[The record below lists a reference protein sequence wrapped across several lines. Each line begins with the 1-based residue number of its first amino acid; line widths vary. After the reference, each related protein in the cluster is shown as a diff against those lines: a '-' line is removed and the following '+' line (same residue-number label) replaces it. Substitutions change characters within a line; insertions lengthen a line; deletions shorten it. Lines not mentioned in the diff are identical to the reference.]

1 MCCRTLQLQAGGV
14 IASVMVT
21 FTPVNFASRL
31 RQQRVACAVHSAFS
45 RALMTFLAAAIFVF
59 GSLSA
64 TAHPH
69 VWITVETTVLVEAGA
84 FTGLR
89 YVWVFDKQY
98 KDQLLAELDTDKDG
112 VLSDDELKAWFEL
125 SIKTLRDQKLFT
137 VAKVGKQKINF
148 EGPRDARF
156 EARGDGL
163 ALHFTAPVATSG
175 MTPAVLTGGEL
186 QIDIYDPTF
195 FSGFTYASDLP
206 IVVEA
211 LPQVR
216 CEAVVA
222 LNPGGE
228 QQKVINAFMKVFG
241 RIDAKV
247 PPAKTLTVKCP
258 NGQLGQL

>member
-1 MCCRTLQLQAGGV
+1 MA
-14 IASVMVT
+14 
-21 FTPVNFASRL
+21 
-31 RQQRVACAVHSAFS
+31 
-45 RALMTFLAAAIFVF
+45 LAAAASMIW
-59 GSLSA
+59 GMTSA
-64 TAHPH
+64 SAHPH

-84 FTGLR
+84 FAGLR

-98 KDQLLAELDTDKDG
+98 KDQLLTEFDTDKDG
-112 VLSDDELKAWFEL
+112 VLSEGELKAWFEL

-137 VAKVGKQKINF
+137 SAKVGKQKLTF
-148 EGPRDARF
+148 DGPSDPRF

-163 ALHFTAPVATSG
+163 ALHFTALFAKPPLP
-175 MTPAVLTGGEL
+175 PALLGGGEL

-195 FSGFTYASDLP
+195 FSGFAYAPDLP
-206 IVVEA
+206 IMVEA
-211 LPQVR
+211 VPQMR

-258 NGQLGQL
+258 TGQLGQL